1 MAEQF
6 VSKDQF
12 EEFTKR
18 MEQGFHHADQRH
30 NDLLAV
36 MNQRFDQV
44 DQRHK
49 DLLRT
54 LDQRFT
60 ESDQRFA
67 QVDQRFAQVDQ
78 RFTELRQDIRTLNT
92 AVQRQM
98 WALIAVVLGGA
109 IKVLFFS

>member
-1 MAEQF
+1 MAEAF
-6 VSKDQF
+6 VGKDQF

-30 NDLLAV
+30 NDLLA
-36 MNQRFDQV
+36 MIDQRFSQA
-44 DQRHK
+44 DQRHN

-60 ESDQRFA
+60 
-67 QVDQRFAQVDQ
+67 QVDQRFG
-78 RFTELRQDIRTLNT
+78 EMRQDIRTLHT

-98 WALIAVVLGGA
+98 WALIAVVVGGA
-109 IKVLFFS
+109 IKVLFFP